1 MGREIILNIFY
12 LHKDPIK
19 NAQYHCDK
27 HIVKMATEYCQLLST
42 AHRILDGKMYL
53 GKTKNNR
60 NIKRWRLPDERED
73 ILMKASHV
81 NHPSNIWV
89 RESRENYMELYF
101 IYMATLAE
109 YTYRYGK
116 IHGSSK
122 ASMILQ
128 RPPKNLVSNKN
139 TELTQAMP
147 DYCKINNDPISA
159 YRNYYIKEKKDF
171 VSWKNRSIPE
181 WFPLENH
188 LIRS

>member
-1 MGREIILNIFY
+1 MNIFY

-19 NAQYHCDK
+19 NAEYHCDK

-89 RESRENYMELYF
+89 RESKENYMEMYF
-101 IYMATLAE
+101 IYMATLGE

-128 RPPKNLVSNKN
+128 RPPKNIISSKN
-139 TELTQAMP
+139 TEMAQAMP

-159 YRNYYIKEKKDF
+159 YRNYYIKEKKNF
-171 VSWKNRSIPE
+171 ATWKNRPVPE
-181 WFPLENH
+181 WYPLENQ
-188 LIRS
+188 LIRR

>member
-1 MGREIILNIFY
+1 MNIFY
-12 LHKDPIK
+12 LHKDPIR

-27 HIVKMATEYCQLLST
+27 HIVKMSTEYCQLLST
-42 AHRILDGKMYL
+42 AHRVLDGEMYL

-73 ILMKASHV
+73 ILMKATHI

-101 IYMATLAE
+101 IYMATLGE

-128 RPPKNLVSNKN
+128 RPPKNLVTNKN
-139 TELTQAMP
+139 TELVQAIP
-147 DYCKINNDPISA
+147 EYCKIKNDPISA

-171 VSWKNRSIPE
+171 VSWKNRPVPE
-181 WFPLENH
+181 WYLEEMV
-188 LIRS
+188 

>member
-1 MGREIILNIFY
+1 MNIFY

-19 NAQYHCDK
+19 NAEYHCDK

-42 AHRILDGKMYL
+42 AHRVLDGQMYL

-60 NIKRWRLPDERED
+60 NIKRWLLPDERED

-89 RESRENYMELYF
+89 RESKENYMELYF

-128 RPPKNLVSNKN
+128 RPPKNLVSSTN

-147 DYCKINNDPISA
+147 DYCKIKNDPISA

-181 WFPLENH
+181 WYPLENH
-188 LIRS
+188 LIRSNNVR

>member
-1 MGREIILNIFY
+1 MNIFY

-19 NAQYHCDK
+19 NAEYHCDK

-89 RESRENYMELYF
+89 RESRENYMEMYF
-101 IYMATLAE
+101 IYMATLGE

-128 RPPKNLVSNKN
+128 RPPKNIISNKN
-139 TELTQAMP
+139 TEMVQAMP

-159 YRNYYIKEKKDF
+159 YRNYYIKEKKNF
-171 VSWKNRSIPE
+171 VTWKNRPVPE
-181 WFPLENH
+181 WYPLDNQ
-188 LIRS
+188 LIRR

>member
-1 MGREIILNIFY
+1 MNIFY
-12 LHKDPIK
+12 LNED
-19 NAQYHCDK
+19 AQISAQEQCDK
-27 HIVKMATEYCQLLST
+27 HVCKMTIEYCQLLST
-42 AHRILDGKMYL
+42 THRVLDGIDYYDE
-53 GKTKNNR
+53 TR
-60 NIKRWRLPDERED
+60 NGRRIKRWLLPDERE
-73 ILMKASHV
+73 IHLMKASHV

-159 YRNYYIKEKKDF
+159 YRNYYIKEKKNLLRHSKIHPVD
-171 VSWKNRSIPE
+171 SI
-181 WFPLENH
+181 
-188 LIRS
+188 